1 MKFFFPSL
9 VKASKNWCHIGD
21 WVRTVSTYAIMI
33 KSPKSNLWVAWIF
46 CLFVRASSLYFQ
58 DLRGQQNTFHVSST
72 YLLVFLFLTFHNYPG
87 LLVFEPSKKAS
98 PLSSLWCMEPMIIC
112 WKCKESPWTP
122 YTFVTIGT
130 LVRSWYR
137 ASISPLLCGRRD
149 KGENSPPFKS
159 ADPLLCLSEKPLQPL
174 RFLDDMLSYTFYR

>member
-33 KSPKSNLWVAWIF
+33 KSPKSDLWVVWFFFFF
-46 CLFVRASSLYFQ
+46 CESFFSLLPRFPCVINI
-58 DLRGQQNTFHVSST
+58 LTW
-72 YLLVFLFLTFHNYPG
+72 LFLFLTFHNYPG

-130 LVRSWYR
+130 LVRPWYR
-137 ASISPLLCGRRD
+137 ESMSPLLCGRRD
-149 KGENSPPFKS
+149 KGENSPPS
-159 ADPLLCLSEKPLQPL
+159 PPLLLP
-174 RFLDDMLSYTFYR
+174 

>member
-1 MKFFFPSL
+1 MSHWWLSQDSIYLCYYDKKSKKWL
-9 VKASKNWCHIGD
+9 VSCVN
-21 WVRTVSTYAIMI
+21 
-33 KSPKSNLWVAWIF
+33 F
-46 CLFVRASSLYFQ
+46 LFVCESFFTLLPRFTWSAEYFPCVINI
-58 DLRGQQNTFHVSST
+58 LTW
-72 YLLVFLFLTFHNYPG
+72 LFLFLTFHNYPG